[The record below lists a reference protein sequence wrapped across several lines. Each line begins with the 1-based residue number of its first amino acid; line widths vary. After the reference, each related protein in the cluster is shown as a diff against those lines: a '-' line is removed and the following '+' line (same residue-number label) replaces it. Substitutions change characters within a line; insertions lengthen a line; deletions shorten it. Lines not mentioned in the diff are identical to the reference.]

1 MNGESIMAKKQE
13 NLGELELEVMKIL
26 WNRGRS
32 SVLQVAENLSKQK
45 GYARTTIL
53 TILQRLHKKGF
64 LKRKKEDGVY
74 RYEPTQKRHQ
84 VMGKLLNQFIDRV
97 FDGSST
103 SLVQQLTGAKMSDEE
118 MDQIKSIIDKAH
130 QAEE

>member
-1 MNGESIMAKKQE
+1 MAKKQE

-26 WNRGRS
+26 WERGRS
-32 SVLQVAENLSKQK
+32 SVLQVSEKLSKQK

-53 TILQRLHKKGF
+53 TIIQRLHKKGF

-74 RYEPTQKRHQ
+74 RYEPTQKRQQ
-84 VMGKLLNQFIDRV
+84 VMGRLLSQFIDRV

-103 SLVQQLTGAKMSDEE
+103 SLVQQLTGAKMSDKEL
-118 MDQIKSIIDKAH
+118 DQIKAIIDKAH

>member
-1 MNGESIMAKKQE
+1 MAKKQE

-32 SVLQVAENLSKQK
+32 SVLQVSETLSKQR
-45 GYARTTIL
+45 GCARTTIL
-53 TILQRLHKKGF
+53 TIIQRLHKKGF

-74 RYEPTQKRHQ
+74 RYEPTQKRQQ
-84 VMGKLLNQFIDRV
+84 VVGRLLNQFIDRV

-103 SLVQQLTGAKMSDEE
+103 SLVQQLTGANMSEEE
-118 MDQIKSIIDKAH
+118 MDQIKAIIDKAH

>member
-1 MNGESIMAKKQE
+1 MAKKQE

-26 WNRGRS
+26 WHQGKS
-32 SVLQVAENLSKQK
+32 SVLQVSEKLSKQK

-53 TILQRLHKKGF
+53 TIIQRLHKKGF

-74 RYEPTQKRHQ
+74 RYEPTQKRQQ
-84 VMGKLLNQFIDRV
+84 VMGRLLSQFIDRV

-103 SLVQQLTGAKMSDEE
+103 SLVQQMTGANMSEEE
-118 MDQIKSIIDKAH
+118 MDQIKAIIEKAH
-130 QAEE
+130 RAQE

>member
-1 MNGESIMAKKQE
+1 MAKKQE
-13 NLGELELEVMKIL
+13 TLGELELEVMKIL
-26 WNRGRS
+26 WDRGRS
-32 SVLQVAENLSKQK
+32 SVLQVAENLSRQK

-53 TILQRLHKKGF
+53 TIMQRLHKKGF

-74 RYEPTQKRHQ
+74 RYEPTQKRQQ
-84 VMGKLLNQFIDRV
+84 VMGRLLSQFIDRV

-103 SLVQQLTGAKMSDEE
+103 SLVQQLTGARMSDEE
-118 MDQIKSIIDKAH
+118 LKQIRSIIDKAH

>member
-1 MNGESIMAKKQE
+1 MTSKQE

-26 WNRGRS
+26 WDRGRS
-32 SVLQVAENLSKQK
+32 SVLQVAEQLSKQK

-74 RYEPTQKRHQ
+74 RYEPTQKRQQ
-84 VMGKLLNQFIDRV
+84 VMGQ
-97 FDGSST
+97 
-103 SLVQQLTGAKMSDEE
+103 
-118 MDQIKSIIDKAH
+118 
-130 QAEE
+130 

>member
-1 MNGESIMAKKQE
+1 MAKKQE

-26 WNRGRS
+26 WERGRS
-32 SVLQVAENLSKQK
+32 SVLQVSEKLSKQK

-53 TILQRLHKKGF
+53 TIIQRLHKKGF

-74 RYEPTQKRHQ
+74 RYEPTQKRQQ
-84 VMGKLLNQFIDRV
+84 VMGRLLSQFIDRV

-103 SLVQQLTGAKMSDEE
+103 SLVQHLTGAEMSDKEL
-118 MDQIKSIIDKAH
+118 DQIKAILD
-130 QAEE
+130 QARSTKE

>member
-1 MNGESIMAKKQE
+1 MAKKQE

-26 WNRGRS
+26 WDRGRS
-32 SVLQVAENLSKQK
+32 SVLQVSEQLSRQK

-53 TILQRLHKKGF
+53 TILQRLLKKGF

-74 RYEPTQKRHQ
+74 RYEPTQKRQQ
-84 VMGKLLNQFIDRV
+84 VMGRLLNQFIDRV

-118 MDQIKSIIDKAH
+118 MDQIKAIIDKAH

>member
-1 MNGESIMAKKQE
+1 MVKKQE

-26 WNRGRS
+26 WDRGRC
-32 SVLQVAENLSKQK
+32 SVLQVSEQLSKQK

-74 RYEPTQKRHQ
+74 RYEPIQKRQQ
-84 VMGKLLNQFIDRV
+84 VMGRLLNQFIDRV

-103 SLVQQLTGAKMSDEE
+103 SLVQQLTGAKMSEEE
-118 MDQIKSIIDKAH
+118 MDQIKAIIDKAH

>member
-1 MNGESIMAKKQE
+1 MAKKLE

-26 WNRGRS
+26 WERGRS
-32 SVLQVAENLSKQK
+32 SVLQVSEQLSKQK

-74 RYEPTQKRHQ
+74 RYETVQKRQQ
-84 VMGKLLNQFIDRV
+84 VMGRLLSQFIDRV

-103 SLVQQLTGAKMSDEE
+103 NLVQQLTGANMSEEE
-118 MDQIKSIIDKAH
+118 MDQIKAIIDKAH

>member
-1 MNGESIMAKKQE
+1 MTKKQE
-13 NLGELELEVMKIL
+13 TLGELELEVMKIL
-26 WNRGRS
+26 WERGRS
-32 SVLQVAENLSKQK
+32 SVLQVSEQLSKQK

-74 RYEPTQKRHQ
+74 RYEPTQKRQQ

-103 SLVQQLTGAKMSDEE
+103 SLVQQLTGARMSQGEL
-118 MDQIKSIIDKAH
+118 DQIKAIIDQAH
-130 QAEE
+130 QTEE

>member
-1 MNGESIMAKKQE
+1 MTSKQE

-26 WNRGRS
+26 WDRGRS
-32 SVLQVAENLSKQK
+32 SVLQVAEQLSKQK

-74 RYEPTQKRHQ
+74 RYEPTQKRQQ
-84 VMGKLLNQFIDRV
+84 VMGRLLSQFIDRV

-103 SLVQQLTGAKMSDEE
+103 SLVQQLTGARMSDEE
-118 MDQIKSIIDKAH
+118 LDQIKAIIDKAH
-130 QAEE
+130 ETEE

>member
-1 MNGESIMAKKQE
+1 MAKTQE

-26 WNRGRS
+26 WDRGRS
-32 SVLQVAENLSKQK
+32 SVLQVSQHLSKQK

-74 RYEPTQKRHQ
+74 RYEPTQKRQQ
-84 VMGKLLNQFIDRV
+84 VMGRLLSQFIDRV

-103 SLVQQLTGAKMSDEE
+103 SLVQQLTGAKMSEEE
-118 MDQIKSIIDKAH
+118 MDQIKAIIEKAH
-130 QAEE
+130 QAQE

>member
-1 MNGESIMAKKQE
+1 MAKKQE

-26 WNRGRS
+26 WDRGRS

-53 TILQRLHKKGF
+53 TIIQRLHKKGF

-74 RYEPTQKRHQ
+74 RYEPTQKRQQ
-84 VMGKLLNQFIDRV
+84 VMGRLLSQFIDRV

-103 SLVQQLTGAKMSDEE
+103 SLVQHLTGAEMSDKEL
-118 MDQIKSIIDKAH
+118 DQIKAILD
-130 QAEE
+130 QARSTKE

>member
-1 MNGESIMAKKQE
+1 MAKTQE

-26 WNRGRS
+26 WDRGRS
-32 SVLQVAENLSKQK
+32 SVLQVSAQLSKQK

-74 RYEPTQKRHQ
+74 RYEPTQKRQQ
-84 VMGKLLNQFIDRV
+84 VMGRLLSQFIDRV

-103 SLVQQLTGAKMSDEE
+103 SLVQQLTGAKMSEEE
-118 MDQIKSIIDKAH
+118 MDQIKAIIDTAH
-130 QAEE
+130 EAEE

>member
-1 MNGESIMAKKQE
+1 MAKKQE

-26 WNRGRS
+26 WDRGRS
-32 SVLQVAENLSKQK
+32 SVLQVSEQLSKQK

-74 RYEPTQKRHQ
+74 RYEPIQKRQQ
-84 VMGKLLNQFIDRV
+84 VMGRLLNQFIDRV

-118 MDQIKSIIDKAH
+118 MDQIKAIIDKAH

>member
-1 MNGESIMAKKQE
+1 MVKKQE

-26 WNRGRS
+26 WHQGKS
-32 SVLQVAENLSKQK
+32 SVLQVSEKLSKQK

-53 TILQRLHKKGF
+53 TIIQRLHKKGF

-74 RYEPTQKRHQ
+74 RYEPTQKRQQ
-84 VMGKLLNQFIDRV
+84 VMGRLLSQFIDRV

-103 SLVQQLTGAKMSDEE
+103 SLVQQMTGANMSEEE
-118 MDQIKSIIDKAH
+118 MDQIKAIIEKAH
-130 QAEE
+130 RAQE

>member
-1 MNGESIMAKKQE
+1 MAKTQE

-26 WNRGRS
+26 WSRGRS
-32 SVLQVAENLSKQK
+32 SVLQVSEQLSKQK

-74 RYEPTQKRHQ
+74 RYEPTQKRQQ
-84 VMGKLLNQFIDRV
+84 VMGRLLNQFIDRV

-118 MDQIKSIIDKAH
+118 LDQIKAIIDKAH
-130 QAEE
+130 EA

>member
-1 MNGESIMAKKQE
+1 MAKKQE

-26 WNRGRS
+26 WERGRS
-32 SVLQVAENLSKQK
+32 SVLQVSEKLSKQK

-53 TILQRLHKKGF
+53 TIIQRLHKKGF

-74 RYEPTQKRHQ
+74 RYEPTQKRQQ
-84 VMGKLLNQFIDRV
+84 VMGRLLSQFIDRV

-103 SLVQQLTGAKMSDEE
+103 SLVQQLTGAKMSEEE
-118 MDQIKSIIDKAH
+118 MDQIKAIIEKAH
-130 QAEE
+130 QAQE

>member
-1 MNGESIMAKKQE
+1 MTKKQE

-26 WNRGRS
+26 WDRGRS
-32 SVLQVAENLSKQK
+32 SVLQVAEHLSKQK

-53 TILQRLHKKGF
+53 TIIQRLHKKGF

-74 RYEPTQKRHQ
+74 RYEPTQKRQQ
-84 VMGKLLNQFIDRV
+84 VMGRLLNQFIDRV

-118 MDQIKSIIDKAH
+118 LDQIKAIIDKAH
-130 QAEE
+130 EA

>member
-1 MNGESIMAKKQE
+1 MAKTQE

-26 WNRGRS
+26 WDRGRS
-32 SVLQVAENLSKQK
+32 SVLQVSQHLSKQK

-74 RYEPTQKRHQ
+74 RYEPTQKRQQ
-84 VMGKLLNQFIDRV
+84 VMGRLLSQFIDRV

-103 SLVQQLTGAKMSDEE
+103 SLVQQLTGAKMSEEE
-118 MDQIKSIIDKAH
+118 MDQIKAIIEKAH
-130 QAEE
+130 LAQE

>member
-1 MNGESIMAKKQE
+1 MAKKQE

-26 WNRGRS
+26 WDRGRS
-32 SVLQVAENLSKQK
+32 SVLQVSEQLCKQK

-53 TILQRLHKKGF
+53 TVIQRLHKKGF

-74 RYEPTQKRHQ
+74 RYGPTQKRQQ
-84 VMGKLLNQFIDRV
+84 VMGRLLNQFIGRV

-103 SLVQQLTGAKMSDEE
+103 SLVQQLADAKMSDKEL
-118 MDQIKSIIDKAH
+118 DQIKAIFDKAR
-130 QAEE
+130 QTEE

>member
-1 MNGESIMAKKQE
+1 MAKTQE

-26 WNRGRS
+26 WSRGRS
-32 SVLQVAENLSKQK
+32 SVLQVSEQLSKQK

-74 RYEPTQKRHQ
+74 RYEPTQKRQQ
-84 VMGKLLNQFIDRV
+84 VMGRLLNQFIDRV

-103 SLVQQLTGAKMSDEE
+103 SLVQQLTGAKMSEEE
-118 MDQIKSIIDKAH
+118 MDQIKAIIDKANE
-130 QAEE
+130 AEE

>member
-1 MNGESIMAKKQE
+1 MAKTQE

-26 WNRGRS
+26 WDRGRS
-32 SVLQVAENLSKQK
+32 SVLQVSQHLSKQK

-74 RYEPTQKRHQ
+74 RYEPTQKRQQ
-84 VMGKLLNQFIDRV
+84 VMGRLLNQFIDRV

-103 SLVQQLTGAKMSDEE
+103 SLVQQLTGAKMSEEE
-118 MDQIKSIIDKAH
+118 MDQIKAIIEKAH
-130 QAEE
+130 QAQE

>member
-1 MNGESIMAKKQE
+1 MAKKQE

-26 WNRGRS
+26 WDRGRS
-32 SVLQVAENLSKQK
+32 SVLQVAANLSKQK

-53 TILQRLHKKGF
+53 TVMQRLHKKGF

-74 RYEPTQKRHQ
+74 RYEPIQKRQQ
-84 VMGKLLNQFIDRV
+84 VMGRLLNQFIDRV

-103 SLVQQLTGAKMSDEE
+103 SLVQQLTGARMSDEE
-118 MDQIKSIIDKAH
+118 LDQIKAIIDKASH
-130 QAEE
+130 AEE

>member
-1 MNGESIMAKKQE
+1 MAKTQE

-26 WNRGRS
+26 WDRGRS

-53 TILQRLHKKGF
+53 TIMQRLHKKGF

-74 RYEPTQKRHQ
+74 RYEPTQKRQQ
-84 VMGKLLNQFIDRV
+84 VMGHLLNQFIDRV
-97 FDGSST
+97 FDGSSA
-103 SLVQQLTGAKMSDEE
+103 SLVQQLTGAKISDEE
-118 MDQIKSIIDKAH
+118 LNQIKTILDKARNSK
-130 QAEE
+130 E